1 MTTIQWM
8 MVTNFLIFAAVFY
21 FFESYIKRRA
31 EKPDVFFLATEVK
44 GFKIFVILLAISVLV
59 IDYFSNTA
67 SMLVYAALFFS
78 YAFNYK
84 EIGTHA
90 VVSNLRVI
98 KINQI
103 ESVSLELKKKVYY
116 LKVSTG
122 KRVYE
127 LIIRESVGQ
136 GLEEAVKKLDQ
147 ELKYRKSKK

>member
-1 MTTIQWM
+1 MTTVQWM
-8 MVTNFLIFAAVFY
+8 MVTNFLIFIAVFY

-31 EKPDVFFLATEVK
+31 QKPDVFFLATEVK
-44 GFKIFVILLAISVLV
+44 GFKIFVLLLAVSVLV

-98 KINQI
+98 KINDIQ
-103 ESVSLELKKKVYY
+103 SVNLELKKKIYY

-136 GLEEAVKKLDQ
+136 GLEEAVKALEK
-147 ELKYRKSKK
+147 ELKSRQAKK